1 VDADPASFPGGSHWL
16 STYGLYENGTRGKPL
31 LVSLLVYLDQEW
43 WPEWDAETLF
53 CDADTGVGL
62 LVQPQPA
69 RCVLMHQDVLHRI
82 STPSLSAHRPRYSLV
97 WKLVFVP
104 RTTSAPG
111 EVGNLGADLGAASL
125 AMERL
130 GDTLRVAQHD
140 VPLASKPAGGL
151 DAVDRETIC
160 RPEWGEP
167 VRIGRPAR
175 TRSVK

>member
-1 VDADPASFPGGSHWL
+1 
-16 STYGLYENGTRGKPL
+16 
-31 LVSLLVYLDQEW
+31 
-43 WPEWDAETLF
+43 
-53 CDADTGVGL
+53 
-62 LVQPQPA
+62 
-69 RCVLMHQDVLHRI
+69 MHQDVLHRI

-130 GDTLRVAQHD
+130 GDALRVAQHD
-140 VPLASKPAGGL
+140 VLLASKPAGGL